1 MKILRR
7 SLWLFLWMLLGIIIS
22 PIVSGAL
29 SALYE
34 TLHLWLPDVFLKFD
48 VVLEKEM
55 FLAHQSRINV
65 FSVAVTLFL
74 TVYFSLRYNNE
85 RDEFIISV
93 TDGLF
98 SVKDVIPAYA
108 KRFLLSDIVSTVIVS
123 NLLAIPITF
132 IPHQFL
138 NTDGTIS
145 LLLTQYRLCMECFGE
160 VGMLIFYT
168 LSLLILHVPAL
179 PLALKSYRSK
189 WLAGFASN

>member
-22 PIVSGAL
+22 PIVSGII

-74 TVYFSLRYNNE
+74 TLYFSLRYNNE

-138 NTDGTIS
+138 NTDGTFS
-145 LLLTQYRLCMECFGE
+145 LILTQYRLCMESFGE
-160 VGMLIFYT
+160 VGMTLFYT